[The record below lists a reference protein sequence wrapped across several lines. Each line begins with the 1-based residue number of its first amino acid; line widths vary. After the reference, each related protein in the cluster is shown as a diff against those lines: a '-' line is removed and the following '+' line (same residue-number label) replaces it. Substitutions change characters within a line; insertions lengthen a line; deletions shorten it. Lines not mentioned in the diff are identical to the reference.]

1 MSASKRLITEETGKQ
16 IAANLGIIAG
26 DKLASMLTSWAA
38 VAAEVRQGYGPA
50 IFNVGDIITEKWADT
65 AAKKDYDFDWR
76 VNHFGTEEDQLGNTI
91 NGMLL
96 EMKWASPF
104 SVQFSHQRAFYAC
117 PDGLAAGTYHFDF
130 ADNWG
135 NNLKK
140 GITYQFTLTKAVEKG
155 GRLAGCYGAP
165 DTSPSSWQVYSYGAD
180 GMTLS
185 ETVSVSVGSAGTNL
199 GTMTATT
206 RSGNLNC
213 FQEMAYGLNSW
224 KKSALRQYLNSDK
237 PKGQWWTAQDQWDI
251 VPDQL
256 ASVDGF
262 LCGIPAEML
271 KAVRTVKV
279 TTYSNTNSENTGA
292 EVTYDRFFPLS
303 LEQMYITPEVSGEG
317 DANEYYR
324 ILNGTSIKYAM
335 WATYP
340 ELRHYAVDN
349 HTSAQPL
356 RLRSAFRGRACDTW
370 FVGASGGV
378 SNGYAASNAVRFSP
392 ACVIG

>member
-1 MSASKRLITEETGKQ
+1 MVQE
-16 IAANLGIIAG
+16 N
-26 DKLASMLTSWAA
+26 
-38 VAAEVRQGYGPA
+38 VRTP
-50 IFNVGDIITEKWADT
+50 
-65 AAKKDYDFDWR
+65 
-76 VNHFGTEEDQLGNTI
+76 
-91 NGMLL
+91 
-96 EMKWASPF
+96 
-104 SVQFSHQRAFYAC
+104 
-117 PDGLAAGTYHFDF
+117 
-130 ADNWG
+130 
-135 NNLKK
+135 K

-180 GMTLS
+180 GITIN

-199 GTMTATT
+199 GTMAAAT

-262 LCGIPAEML
+262 LCGIPEEML

-303 LEQMYITPEVSGEG
+303 LEQMYIAPEVSGEG
-317 DANEYYR
+317 EANEYYR
-324 ILNGTSIKYAM
+324 ILNGTSTKYEK

-349 HTSAQPL
+349 HTSAQYL
-356 RLRSAFRGRACDTW
+356 RLRSASRGHACVTW
-370 FVGASGGV
+370 CVYTSGNVNHNNASGAF
-378 SNGYAASNAVRFSP
+378 SFSP